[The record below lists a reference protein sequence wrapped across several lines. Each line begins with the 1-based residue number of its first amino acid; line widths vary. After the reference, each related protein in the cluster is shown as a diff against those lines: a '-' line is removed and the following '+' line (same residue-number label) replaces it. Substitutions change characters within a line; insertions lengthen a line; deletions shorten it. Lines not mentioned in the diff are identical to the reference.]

1 MWIEWGH
8 VHLSLCRVCAQEG
21 TLEDRIAT
29 ASQRQAPIPEHVVLS
44 MFLSA
49 CEGLHALHCCQDPGP
64 LAHRDVKVCLGGG
77 GGGNRGGSQWVCD
90 VGALP
95 VQPGNL
101 LVKEGSRELV
111 LMDLGSVAAARTT
124 VSSRWGNTTACQWG

>member
-1 MWIEWGH
+1 MH
-8 VHLSLCRVCAQEG
+8 PSPCCVCAQEG

-29 ASQRQAPIPEHVVLS
+29 ASQRHAPIPEPVLLS

-64 LAHRDVKVCLGGG
+64 LAHRDVKVGLVGRT
-77 GGGNRGGSQWVCD
+77 RGGSQRVCD
-90 VGALP
+90 LGVLP
-95 VQPGNL
+95 LQPGNL
-101 LVKEGSRELV
+101 LVKEGSRELI

-124 VSSRWGNTTACQWG
+124 VSSR